1 VLPMLEA
8 SVASDPAEFQ
18 FDQPNRTS
26 HSDQPVPL
34 GGVPR
39 ALREAAEMSG
49 LDPVAELYNE
59 ALRYATEGHLRL
71 ARERLQMLLCMK
83 PDDGESRLMLAKVF
97 VAGQKWKDAIA
108 ALDEAQ
114 SCGQVVPI
122 PLRRAVED
130 HLRADQAAADEH
142 RDATRAREQGEI
154 KALRQEARRLRSEN
168 AQLIGRGAELERET
182 KRWAWTTAAVS
193 GVAILF
199 IAANLL
205 FGGSTSQDVAV
216 LESAPAAVADAG
228 DDVDAAVT
236 DEAAPAQDNTP
247 TALATRAANALAA
260 TPALDGT
267 ALEVEVSG
275 SSAVVAGSVTSH
287 RQQRTAQD
295 VLRGISGI
303 SSVDASSVKIT
314 ARTKGATH
322 EIKRGQTLSHVAYDY
337 YGEHGKTK
345 HILKAN
351 RGLKASNMQI
361 GQLVKIPAIE

>member
-1 VLPMLEA
+1 MLEA
-8 SVASDPAEFQ
+8 SVASEPAEFQ
-18 FDQPNRTS
+18 FDHPNRTS

-49 LDPVAELYNE
+49 LDPIAELYNE

-114 SCGQVVPI
+114 SCGQIIPM

-130 HLRADQAAADEH
+130 HLRADQAAVDEH

-168 AQLIGRGAELERET
+168 AQHIGRGSELEREA
-182 KRWAWTTAAVS
+182 KRWAWTTAGVS
-193 GVAILF
+193 AFASVFLF
-199 IAANLL
+199 ASIL
-205 FGGSTSQDVAV
+205 FGGSD
-216 LESAPAAVADAG
+216 APEADALSPDSTPAVADA
-228 DDVDAAVT
+228 AEPTT
-236 DEAAPAQDNTP
+236 DEPKQTTP
-247 TALATRAANALAA
+247 EADTSPTGLATSAANALAA
-260 TPALDGT
+260 TASLDGT

-275 SSAVVAGSVTSH
+275 SAAKVAGSVTSH
-287 RQQRTAQD
+287 RQRRTAED
-295 VLRGISGI
+295 VLNGISGI
-303 SSVDASSVKIT
+303 SSVDASSVVLT
-314 ARTKGATH
+314 ARTKGTAH
-322 EIKRGQTLSHVAYDY
+322 EIKRGDTLSHVAYEY
-337 YGEHGKTK
+337 YGERGMTK
-345 HILKAN
+345 NILKAN
-351 RGLKASNMQI
+351 RGLKASSMQI
-361 GQLVKIPAIE
+361 GQLVKIPAVD